1 MMKRN
6 QKIHAIVVDLLEKKW
21 RAVYLDQ
28 RLIGMPHNVA
38 KLIASD
44 QLGGYC
50 LGDKIQV
57 KIIHPKGESKAFKQ
71 PGGEAV

>member
-1 MMKRN
+1 MTKRN
-6 QKIHAIVVDLLEKKW
+6 TKLHNMVVDLLEKKW
-21 RAVYLDQ
+21 REVYLDQ

-44 QLGGYC
+44 QLDGYC

-57 KIIHPKGESKAFKQ
+57 KIIHPKGESKTSKQ